1 MAASGLTG
9 GADLPTTVMTFIL
22 RAVSLAGIDSV
33 QTPMERR
40 RAVWHRLGADL
51 KPTGLGDIGRDI
63 TLDDLDRVLDGI
75 LAGAVT
81 GRNVVDLTR

>member
-1 MAASGLTG
+1 M
-9 GADLPTTVMTFIL
+9 PFIL

>member
-1 MAASGLTG
+1 
-9 GADLPTTVMTFIL
+9 
-22 RAVSLAGIDSV
+22 
-33 QTPMERR
+33 
-40 RAVWHRLGADL
+40 VWHRLGADL